1 MLNTEWGLMVWTL
14 ITFGIAV
21 FVLWKFAFGPLQRV
35 IDQRRAGI
43 QDSMDA
49 AEQTRAEAQRLL
61 GEYKE
66 TLAEVRGEAEEI
78 LQRSRASGEHAKSE
92 LLAEAKTQSER
103 VLEKAHEQI
112 DRDTRAAIREL
123 KEQIAELTALATEKV
138 TARGLSEADQRR
150 LIDEALEE
158 LKLDELGTESRE

>member
-61 GEYKE
+61 DEYKE
-66 TLAEVRGEAEEI
+66 TLAKVRGEAEEI
-78 LQRSRASGEHAKSE
+78 LQRSRASGEHAKAE

-112 DRDTRAAIREL
+112 ERDTRAAIREL

-138 TARGLSEADQRR
+138 AARGMSEADQRR